1 MDCSTSLFAPVVC
14 WDTDVNC
21 GNRRMAGRVS
31 EEEMITTLL
40 FLFGGIIFLL
50 VLVSL
55 FETWAEEIE
64 NEKDL

>member
-1 MDCSTSLFAPVVC
+1 
-14 WDTDVNC
+14 
-21 GNRRMAGRVS
+21 
-31 EEEMITTLL
+31 MITTLL

-55 FETWAEEIE
+55 FEVWAEEIE